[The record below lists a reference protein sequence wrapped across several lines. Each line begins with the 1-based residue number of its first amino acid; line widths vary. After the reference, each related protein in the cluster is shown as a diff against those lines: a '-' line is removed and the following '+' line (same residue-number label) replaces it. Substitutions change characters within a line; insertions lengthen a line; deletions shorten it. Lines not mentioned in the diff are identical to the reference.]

1 MVSTFTTIHSI
12 FMEPKNPN
20 NTPLTSKQYFV
31 KTFVFVFVF
40 YIVYKAV
47 YQAMSGI
54 DTITVDFIVKT
65 LGLGFVIAA
74 ILGGINYFVKLDFF
88 TKKTK
93 K

>member
-1 MVSTFTTIHSI
+1 M
-12 FMEPKNPN
+12 
-20 NTPLTSKQYFV
+20 TSKQYFIR
-31 KTFVFVFVF
+31 TFIFVFVF
-40 YIVYKAV
+40 YNVYKFV
-47 YQAMSGI
+47 SQMVEDSSVI
-54 DTITVDFIVKT
+54 NVDFIIKT